1 MGCSYVTSS
10 GLTCYA
16 PIPVPTLFQKRSDY
30 DEKKKKKV
38 GSIVDYKKF
47 AITPFSNI
55 PLSLIT
61 NTLINKQVLVTLK
74 LIFRNFIA
82 MYLSAT

>member
-1 MGCSYVTSS
+1 M
-10 GLTCYA
+10 
-16 PIPVPTLFQKRSDY
+16 K
-30 DEKKKKKV
+30 KKKKKV

-47 AITPFSNI
+47 AIIPFSNI